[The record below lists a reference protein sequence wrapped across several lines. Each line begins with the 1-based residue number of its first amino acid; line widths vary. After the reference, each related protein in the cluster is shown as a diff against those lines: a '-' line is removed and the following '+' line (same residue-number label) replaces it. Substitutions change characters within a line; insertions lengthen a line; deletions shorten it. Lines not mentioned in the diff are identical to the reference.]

1 MDLFLSNK
9 IQIMKR
15 YCSEC
20 MFEID
25 DNYLDYNCP
34 KCMSTDSIIEIKEEI
49 NYFSDKYY
57 LDNLEKSI
65 YPFIEIIEDKLIIS
79 VWNPIFKNKES
90 TYIKSIDIYDETGE
104 LIEMISLFEN
114 DEVRAYIEYFYEEK
128 FEIRLNTN
136 FCGIWSSWILCEE
149 NVKKGSKIWLM
160 I

>member
-1 MDLFLSNK
+1 
-9 IQIMKR
+9 MKR

-20 MFEID
+20 MFEVD

-57 LDNLEKSI
+57 LDFLEKSI
-65 YPFIEIIEDKLIIS
+65 YPFVEITENKLMIS
-79 VWNPIFKNKES
+79 VWSPIFKNKES

-104 LIEMISLFEN
+104 LIEKLSLFDN
-114 DEVRAYIEYFYEEK
+114 DEVRVYIEYFYEEK

-149 NVKKGSKIWLM
+149 NVKKTSKIWL
-160 I
+160 II